1 MLSSDEERAAGQSY
15 PNCLA
20 VHVVSPGVHKAIL
33 KTLWNKERKQL
44 GAISAKRS

>member
-20 VHVVSPGVHKAIL
+20 IHVASPGVHKAIL
-33 KTLWNKERKQL
+33 K
-44 GAISAKRS
+44 AH